1 MGLVNLLGATRSPW
15 PIQVFQ
21 VAKMDVLCNTRR
33 YSRVDFLM
41 HRLPNIFFTLVF
53 CLQFRYLKHPLK
65 KSFRNSEEDL
75 SRRVFPWVGR
85 WLRYDF
91 FLNLLNITGHGLRG
105 LQRAMS
111 SSKAQLRYLP
121 DCSRMRL
128 DLIETCG
135 VNPKNALFYNVL
147 HVQEWSD
154 SERPWVLRCSWFIL

>member
-21 VAKMDVLCNTRR
+21 VAKLEVLCN
-33 YSRVDFLM
+33 
-41 HRLPNIFFTLVF
+41 
-53 CLQFRYLKHPLK
+53 PLK
-65 KSFRNSEEDL
+65 KSFRTSEEDL
-75 SRRVFPWVGR
+75 SRRVFPWAGR
-85 WLRYDF
+85 WLRYVF
-91 FLNLLNITGHGLRG
+91 FLHLLNIKGHGVRG

-135 VNPKNALFYNVL
+135 VNPKNAWFYMFKSGQIVKDL
-147 HVQEWSD
+147 G
-154 SERPWVLRCSWFIL
+154 F

>member
-91 FLNLLNITGHGLRG
+91 FSEPIKYHRPWITRVAKSHEFLKSTAEVLAR
-105 LQRAMS
+105 LQQDATGFNRDMRCQS
-111 SSKAQLRYLP
+111 QKCFVLQCFT
-121 DCSRMRL
+121 CSRVVR
-128 DLIETCG
+128 
-135 VNPKNALFYNVL
+135 
-147 HVQEWSD
+147 
-154 SERPWVLRCSWFIL
+154 